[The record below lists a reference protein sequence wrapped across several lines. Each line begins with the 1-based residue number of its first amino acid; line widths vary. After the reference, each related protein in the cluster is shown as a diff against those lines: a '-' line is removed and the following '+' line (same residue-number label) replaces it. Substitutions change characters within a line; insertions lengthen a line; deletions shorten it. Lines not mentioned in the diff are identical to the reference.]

1 MALTKVDISLVDNS
15 TGFTI
20 VTKVVTVAASKY
32 VIDGVSQDTLTLT
45 EGYTY
50 KFDTSHATNAT
61 HHFKFSTTADGTHGS
76 GVDYTTGV
84 TYNGTPG
91 SAGAYTQ
98 IVVAASAPTLYY
110 WCHHHASMGGITST
124 PTAVIANKLLAYDGS
139 GNLPAVDGSQMI
151 NVATGSLSSAS
162 DPTVSTNPSGGVGT
176 QWNNTTS
183 GEVYICTDATA
194 GENVWTNI
202 GAGSGGIKPWHYPG
216 ETYGYVMGGH
226 PTVNTIQRFA
236 FASAT
241 TNAEDSNRD
250 LTVARSQSSATR
262 SATHGYMMGGEGGTV
277 IDKFAFATA
286 SANSTDVGDMTYTS
300 WGQGAAGSS
309 ATAGYVLAMYSV
321 ASGYPGTINKFSFE
335 TDGNATDV
343 ADLATDTYGGAGT
356 NNQTHIFQLG
366 GRNMGVGGINN
377 IQKFSMSSEA
387 NATNV
392 ATLAVAVQ
400 HTQGTS
406 SATKGYCSGG
416 STNGPETAYVDH
428 IQEFNFSTEANA
440 TDVGNLT
447 LARTESSPQSSET
460 YSYTSGGKTTYDRI
474 DRFAYSNPG
483 YNSTDVGNLI
493 AGAKMTAGTQY

>member
-1 MALTKVDISLVDNS
+1 
-15 TGFTI
+15 
-20 VTKVVTVAASKY
+20 
-32 VIDGVSQDTLTLT
+32 
-45 EGYTY
+45 
-50 KFDTSHATNAT
+50 
-61 HHFKFSTTADGTHGS
+61 
-76 GVDYTTGV
+76 
-84 TYNGTPG
+84 
-91 SAGAYTQ
+91 
-98 IVVAASAPTLYY
+98 
-110 WCHHHASMGGITST
+110 
-124 PTAVIANKLLAYDGS
+124 
-139 GNLPAVDGSQMI
+139 
-151 NVATGSLSSAS
+151 
-162 DPTVSTNPSGGVGT
+162 
-176 QWNNTTS
+176 
-183 GEVYICTDATA
+183 
-194 GENVWTNI
+194 
-202 GAGSGGIKPWHYPG
+202 
-216 ETYGYVMGGH
+216 GYVMGGH

-428 IQEFNFSTEANA
+428 IQEFNFSTEANG